1 MSDSFWSNVVVVA
14 LQSIGP
20 PGTKVSCKDIYPRVE
35 RLAPRVGR
43 PLSKDWKS
51 RVRQALQSHC
61 PSCPDYQ
68 GGVELFEHHARDV
81 WSLKPHDLDL
91 ASGGVRRVPYK
102 NKLLAR
108 AIAQAKGE
116 SDIAPYLAKMDNK
129 VNPKTGAV
137 VAPDTKG
144 AIHYGI
150 FALKNAAVRATY
162 NKLTSIRSNPR
173 AATIPS
179 LEDI

>member
-1 MSDSFWSNVVVVA
+1 MSDSFWSDVVVVA

-20 PGTKVSCKDIYPRVE
+20 PGTKVSCKDIYPSVE
-35 RLAPRVGR
+35 RLAPRLGR

-51 RVRQALQSHC
+51 RVRQALQSRC

-81 WSLKPHDLDL
+81 WSLRPRDLDL
-91 ASGGVRRVPYK
+91 TPGGEGGVWYDK
-102 NKLLAR
+102 DKLAQ

-116 SDIAPYLAKMDNK
+116 SDIDPYLAKMDNK
-129 VNPKTGAV
+129 VNPDTGAV

-144 AIHYGI
+144 AIHYGT
-150 FALKNAAVRATY
+150 FALKNASVRAAY
-162 NKLTSIRSNPR
+162 NKLTSIRSNPEV
-173 AATIPS
+173 AP
-179 LEDI
+179 EF